1 MDYYSKKNL
10 PTASAEKHGTYFP
23 DDGLKAAIDVALEL
37 NMPLLLTGEPGTG
50 KTRFAYHL
58 AEHFGLGETLRF
70 DAKTTSQASDL
81 FYHYD
86 ALQHFHLVHNQAEKA
101 AKLDLVKSGIIR
113 FHALGKAIV
122 DANKN
127 KQRSVVLIDEI
138 DKAPRDFP
146 NDLLNVLEGGELTF
160 RVPEMDDADYTIDA
174 KLKPI
179 VIITSNSEKSLPEPF
194 LRRCIFYHIPFPTPA
209 SLLTIVKAKLST
221 LPSKNPLDDTVIN
234 NLITEFMEVRKVL
247 QKQSAKIPATAEL
260 ISWLIVLQR
269 GGLGKPKLEG
279 LSIQEQELLKH
290 SLSILAKSMEARKA
304 LIHHFGLEHAS
315 I

>member
-1 MDYYSKKNL
+1 MNYYREKSL
-10 PTASAEKHGTYFP
+10 PAATEEKMGTYFP
-23 DDGLKAAIDVALEL
+23 DEGLKAAIDVALEL

-58 AEHFGLGETLRF
+58 ADHFGLGETLRF

-101 AKLDLVKSGIIR
+101 AKLDLVESGIIR
-113 FHALGKAIV
+113 FQALGKAIV
-122 DANKN
+122 DAKE
-127 KQRSVVLIDEI
+127 KQQRSVVLIDEI

-146 NDLLNVLEGGELTF
+146 NDLLNVLEGGELSF
-160 RVPEMDDADYTIDA
+160 SIAEMDGADYTIDT

-194 LRRCIFYHIPFPTPA
+194 LRRCIFYHISFPSPA
-209 SLLTIVKAKLST
+209 NLLQIVKARLLNLKT
-221 LPSKNPLDDTVIN
+221 ENTFDNTAIN
-234 NLITEFMEVRKVL
+234 NLITEFMDVRKVL

-260 ISWLIVLQR
+260 ISWLTVLQR
-269 GGLGKPKLEG
+269 GGLEKPKLEG
-279 LSIQEQELLKH
+279 LSEAEQDLLAN
-290 SLSILAKSMEARKA
+290 SLAILAKSMEARKT
-304 LIHHFGLEHAS
+304 LLDHFGLQPTNS
-315 I
+315 